1 MGEKGNDTFDIGG
14 VNCAGNRAT
23 MKLISN
29 PKSRAQFRREEGR
42 NDFREM
48 GEGGGME
55 MVNGNGKSAVRVMPC
70 TVYCRDRLWII
81 TTYRT
86 FSYERGRRSH
96 SFCDYAIRANDWCVE
111 SILFLLFFFFFF
123 SPANNYRLKE
133 TRVL

>member
-1 MGEKGNDTFDIGG
+1 MRVGEKGNDTFDIGG

-48 GEGGGME
+48 GGGGGIE

-70 TVYCRDRLWII
+70 TVYCRDRL
-81 TTYRT
+81 
-86 FSYERGRRSH
+86 
-96 SFCDYAIRANDWCVE
+96 
-111 SILFLLFFFFFF
+111 
-123 SPANNYRLKE
+123 
-133 TRVL
+133 